1 MLLETEGANLKMS
14 KLPPKIEN
22 EILDMKIEKAK
33 QLFFQELAR
42 KKRNIKR
49 QWMEINAVTNN
60 HFLQLLPYRSL
71 LNHVSELTA
80 ERRETLENSQRD
92 REQLSEEYLTAH
104 PEHELP
110 PGENDLKESD
120 NLSDD
125 EFPSLPNELTSTSTH
140 KPHLK

>member
-1 MLLETEGANLKMS
+1 MS
-14 KLPPKIEN
+14 QLPPKIEN
-22 EILDMKIEKAK
+22 EILDNKIEKTK

-71 LNHVSELTA
+71 LNHLGDLTA
-80 ERRETLENSQRD
+80 ERRETLKNCRRNDEILVRRTHFNAEDQVSGHRSQN
-92 REQLSEEYLTAH
+92 
-104 PEHELP
+104 
-110 PGENDLKESD
+110 NDSD

-125 EFPSLPNELTSTSTH
+125 EFSGLPNELTRTFRTGTR
-140 KPHLK
+140 